1 MPSRTVEDYLKRL
14 LLEEQVAEG
23 DLVPMGRLAAVA
35 GVTPGTAT
43 AMVKT
48 LAEAKLLIYEPRVG
62 VRLTSRGRKI
72 AVQVLRRHRLLE
84 LFLVETLGLKW
95 SEVHEEAEVL
105 EHAISDRVL
114 NRIDELLGHPTVD
127 PHGDPIPTS
136 AGKVALPRLQS
147 LAECGSG
154 RFEVARLADQDPQ
167 FLEFAAKRGLV
178 PGARLQ
184 VKDRDPLADL
194 VTVQAPR
201 RKPATIGLA
210 AARKVLVA
218 PYRGGRKRRA

>member
-14 LLEEQVAEG
+14 LLLEEQRM
-23 DLVPMGRLAAVA
+23 DKKLVSMGRLAAMA

-48 LAEAKLLIYEPRVG
+48 LAEAKLVGYEPRVG
-62 VRLTSRGRKI
+62 VRLTKRGRKI
-72 AVQVLRRHRLLE
+72 AVGVVRRHRLLE
-84 LFLVETLGLKW
+84 VFLVDVLGLKW

-114 NRIDELLGHPTVD
+114 KSIDDLLGHPKVD

-136 AGKVALPRLQS
+136 GGKVDRPRLQS
-147 LAECGSG
+147 LAECGPG
-154 RFEVARLADQDPQ
+154 RFRVARVADQDPR
-167 FLEFAAKRGLV
+167 FLEFAGRKGLV
-178 PGARLQ
+178 PGADLE
-184 VKDRDPLADL
+184 VIGRDAVEDL
-194 VTVQAPR
+194 VTVRAPR
-201 RKPATIGLA
+201 RKPVTIGLA

-218 PYRGGRKRRA
+218 QRARRA